1 MVFVAVCPFCCLIL
15 GDTVSGAHGALKPFF
30 LCVFNPLGRFRF
42 ESTVDEER
50 DALMKRRTALLD
62 EARTDMS
69 SVTARVSPLVPEIN
83 AKLEKY
89 SQYPEEV
96 NAVRDQLKNK
106 KTQVITFGTTAAFA

>member
-1 MVFVAVCPFCCLIL
+1 MPLLLPHSRGHSL
-15 GDTVSGAHGALKPFF
+15 GCARHTEPFF
-30 LCVFNPLGRFRF
+30 LCVLNPLGRFRF

-69 SVTARVSPLVPEIN
+69 SVTARVSPSVPEIN

-106 KTQVITFGTTAAFA
+106 KTQVITFGATAAFA

>member
-1 MVFVAVCPFCCLIL
+1 M
-15 GDTVSGAHGALKPFF
+15 
-30 LCVFNPLGRFRF
+30 FNPLGRFRF